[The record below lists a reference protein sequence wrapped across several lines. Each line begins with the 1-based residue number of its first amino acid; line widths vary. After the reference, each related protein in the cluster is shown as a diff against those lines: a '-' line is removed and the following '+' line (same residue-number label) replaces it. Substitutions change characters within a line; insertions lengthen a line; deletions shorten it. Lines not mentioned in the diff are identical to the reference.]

1 MSDPIIVVGAGLAGY
16 GVLREL
22 RKLDPQASLTLVAA
36 DTADFYSKPMLST
49 ALAKGKSA
57 AQLIS
62 TPAANMAEQ
71 QRSTLHANTRVER
84 IDAQTRTLHTSS
96 GELRYSK
103 LVLAL
108 GGQPIRLPLSG
119 DAAHEVI
126 SINDLHDYT
135 RFRERLDGKRHVGI
149 IGAGLIG
156 CEFAN
161 DLCASGYR
169 VSVVDP
175 LATPLAS
182 LIPAQV
188 GEPLQAALAGQGV
201 EWHLGVAVEAVWF
214 REGGYE
220 LQVGNGQCLLVDV
233 VISAVGLRPRTD
245 LAEQA
250 GLAVGRGIRVDAHGK
265 TSDPHIHAIG
275 DCAEYPVGVCLYITP
290 IMATARAIAASLLDQ
305 PTPIRFPPLSVIVKT
320 SAYPLALLRPSEG
333 LAGQW
338 LEAERDASGIKMLY
352 RDAQGM
358 LAGYVLSG
366 SKSSQR
372 ADLDRQVGCLLTA

>member
-1 MSDPIIVVGAGLAGY
+1 MTEPIIVVGAGLAGY

-22 RKLDPQASLTLVAA
+22 RKLDPKASLALVAA

-57 AQLIS
+57 AQLIG

-96 GELRYSK
+96 GELHYSK

-108 GGQPIRLPLSG
+108 GGQPIRLPLGG
-119 DAAHEVI
+119 DAAHEVL

-135 RFRERLDGKRHVGI
+135 RFRECLNGKRHVGV

-161 DLCASGYR
+161 DLCASGYQ

-175 LATPLAS
+175 LDTPLAS

-188 GEPLQAALAGQGV
+188 GEPLQAALSGQGV
-201 EWHLGVAVEAVWF
+201 EWHLGTAVEAVWHCDA
-214 REGGYE
+214 GYE
-220 LQVGNGQCLLVDV
+220 LHLGNGQRLHVDM
-233 VISAVGLRPRTD
+233 VISAVGLRPRTE
-245 LAEQA
+245 LADQA
-250 GLAVGRGIRVDAHGK
+250 GLAVSRGIRVDAHGQ

-320 SAYPLALLRPSEG
+320 SAYPLALLRPPEG

-338 LEAERDASGIKMLY
+338 LEVEHDDSGIKLLY
-352 RDAQGM
+352 CDVQGM

-366 SKSSQR
+366 AKSSQR
-372 ADLDRQVGCLLTA
+372 ANLDRQVGSQLTA